1 MLLSM
6 EQRQNEDL
14 RTLGE
19 LFFFLVDERAD
30 ITFIRSITILFEA
43 MLTSLQE
50 MLRLSDQQ
58 LDSFVMDF
66 ETRLPQYLRDALH
79 PECLAA

>member
-1 MLLSM
+1 MLLAM

-19 LFFFLVDERAD
+19 LFFFLVDEMAD
-30 ITFIRSITILFEA
+30 ITFIRSLTILFEA
-43 MLTSLQE
+43 MLASLQE

-58 LDSFVMDF
+58 LDTFVADF
-66 ETRLPQYLRDALH
+66 ESRLPKYLRDALH
-79 PECLAA
+79 PGRLAA